1 MLYPLVTLFAVTAF
15 AFALY
20 ALADIRPSLTPLVSL
35 VTIANVVIV
44 FGMSD
49 MLKTGTAIT
58 LFLAVAA
65 AVYAVYRCRNNITEK
80 LNGFLQPG
88 VMLFA
93 ASCLMMLVY
102 LSCAQPVMHEWDEF
116 SFWGISQ
123 LLIKNHDQLYTYYSS
138 SMLGQSIPPALP
150 VLSYIFQWGTG
161 VFAEWVGFFAYDVL
175 MFAAFSAF
183 TAGFDRKSANSA
195 VFVYLLAFL
204 TPFFFAISDFIT
216 YMKPV
221 YISAYS
227 DIPMALTFA
236 GAVAVYFFSEK
247 GNENA
252 IIPVLPVLV
261 FLTFTK
267 DMGLAL
273 GCIALFVIFF
283 DMLVARENFV
293 FLKIKGFFGKCFA
306 AAVMLFTIGGT
317 YFGWGYHLGR
327 VLAVNRTDYG
337 GSSGMGIVQV
347 LLTGLKELLI
357 GPKSERFI
365 AIQDKFI
372 PAFFDTKVSMIGSG
386 RNVVLLIVAVFVLAF
401 VFGNRKGRKRSAT
414 MLFSTA
420 VGFVG
425 YYIFHLLLFV
435 YILGDEA
442 YNLVSYDRYMYVYYI
457 PWLMM
462 AVFNL
467 AMAARD
473 GAKFWAKGALAG
485 IVCCV
490 LLLFNIY
497 TTPENI
503 FTGVNGNSF
512 TVRKDVA
519 AKADHIRD
527 AIGEDDVIFLYCGQ
541 DDGMRWFVYTYELID
556 NYIIPNMDFVSVGQT
571 EEETKRLLH
580 KEMYDRFKDY
590 GVTHMLMDWTS
601 HDFCTYFD
609 ELCDVSTGDIG
620 NVAVGYYKVVYG
632 DDSLRFELVKGGKV
646 DFD

>member
-1 MLYPLVTLFAVTAF
+1 MIIPLLTLAVVLAF

-35 VTIANVVIV
+35 VTVANAVIV
-44 FGMSD
+44 FGMFD
-49 MLKTGTAIT
+49 MLKTGTVIT
-58 LFLAVAA
+58 LLLALAV
-65 AVYAVYRCRNNITEK
+65 AVYAVYKNRNNIKEK
-80 LNGFLQPG
+80 LYGFLQPG

-93 ASCLMMLVY
+93 ASCLLMLAY
-102 LSCAQPVMHEWDEF
+102 LSYAQPIMHEWDEF

-123 LLIKNHDQLYTYYSS
+123 LLIKNHDRLYTYYSS

-150 VLSYIFQWGTG
+150 VLSYIFQWCSSSFT
-161 VFAEWVGFFAYDVL
+161 EWIGFFAYDVL
-175 MFAAFSAF
+175 MFAAFCAF
-183 TAGFDRKSANSA
+183 TAAFERKSANSA
-195 VFVYLLAFL
+195 IFVYLLAFL
-204 TPFFFAISDFIT
+204 TPFFFAISDFLT

-221 YISAYS
+221 YITAYS

-252 IIPVLPVLV
+252 VIPVLPVLM

-306 AAVMLFTIGGT
+306 AFVMLMTVGGT
-317 YFGWGYHLGR
+317 YFGWGFHLGR
-327 VLAVNRTDYG
+327 VLEVNRTDYG
-337 GSSGMGIVQV
+337 GSSGMGIVQM
-347 LLTGLKELLI
+347 LLTGVKELLI
-357 GPKSERFI
+357 GPKSDKFLF
-365 AIQDKFI
+365 IQDSFI
-372 PAFFDTKVSMIGSG
+372 TAFFNQKVSMIGSG
-386 RNVVLLIVAVFVLAF
+386 RNVVLLIVIIFVLAF
-401 VFGNRKGRKRSAT
+401 VFGDRKGRKRSAT
-414 MLFSTA
+414 MLFSTS
-420 VGFVG
+420 VGFAG
-425 YYIFHLLLFV
+425 YYIFHLLLYV

-442 YNLVSYDRYMYVYYI
+442 YNLVSYDRYMYTYYI

-462 AVFNL
+462 ALFCL

-490 LLLFNIY
+490 LVLFNLY
-497 TTPENI
+497 TIPENI
-503 FTGVNGNSF
+503 FTGVAGNSF
-512 TVRKDVA
+512 ATRQEVA

-527 AIGEDDVIFLYCGQ
+527 VIGEEDVIFLYCGQ
-541 DDGMRWFVYTYELID
+541 DDGMRWFTYTFELID
-556 NYIIPNMDFVSVGQT
+556 NYIIPNRDFVSAGET
-571 EEETKRLLH
+571 EAETKQLLH
-580 KEMYDRFKDY
+580 KEMYDRFTDY

-601 HDFCTYFD
+601 HEFCVYFD
-609 ELCDVSTGDIG
+609 ELCDVSTSETG
-620 NVAVGYYKVVYG
+620 NAAVGYYKVIYG
-632 DDSLRFELVKGGKV
+632 DDSLRFELVKGGTV